1 MNSGSTSSSHSS
13 SVVGPP
19 PPTTTTTFTT
29 STTLIVIT
37 DSMGDYTL
45 KTMTTTR
52 SNSANRLVCSEVLGN
67 RAILGAMI
75 RQRPPATLWWRKKK
89 QPFSFSQKMSVFLY
103 DNVRRSTGQQA
114 CKLLSDVLS
123 FQNVIPS
130 FQSWGFPMDNINLK
144 PRHAT
149 CVTASPLQ

>member
-19 PPTTTTTFTT
+19 PPTTTTTFT

-52 SNSANRLVCSEVLGN
+52 SNSANRRGRSEVLGN

-75 RQRPPATLWWRKKK
+75 W
-89 QPFSFSQKMSVFLY
+89 
-103 DNVRRSTGQQA
+103 
-114 CKLLSDVLS
+114 
-123 FQNVIPS
+123 
-130 FQSWGFPMDNINLK
+130 
-144 PRHAT
+144 
-149 CVTASPLQ
+149 